1 MHRYTR
7 EKAPIPISSA
17 RSGIKPA
24 LESLAAQPDALRDA
38 VYKALSSRSIDERAA
53 FRQQLLAQMRDAGL
67 RVRPCLFLLGASAA
81 TAEELTVP
89 EIASLVR
96 YVAFVE
102 PNVMTAVAVTL
113 GELFTMADIC
123 AEVSRAA

>member
-17 RSGIKPA
+17 RSGIKAA
-24 LESLAAQPDALRDA
+24 LEPLAAQPDALRDA
-38 VYKALSSRSIDERAA
+38 VYKALSSLSIDERSA
-53 FRQQLLAQMRDAGL
+53 FRHQLFGQMRDAGL
-67 RVRPCLFLLGASAA
+67 RVRPCLFMLGASAA

-89 EIASLVR
+89 EIASLIR

-102 PNVMTAVAVTL
+102 PNVMTAVSLTL
-113 GELFTMADIC
+113 GGLFIMADIGTE
-123 AEVSRAA
+123 ASRAA